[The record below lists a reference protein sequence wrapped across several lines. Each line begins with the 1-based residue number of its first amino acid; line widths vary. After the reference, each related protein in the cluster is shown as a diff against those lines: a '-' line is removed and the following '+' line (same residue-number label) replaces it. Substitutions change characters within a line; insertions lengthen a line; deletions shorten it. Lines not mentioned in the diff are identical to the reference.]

1 MDKDLDISNLEF
13 DYIDKTGVYTKNTIS
28 NKTARATNQS
38 KILNGVLQFIDNMNR
53 VIRQLNA
60 YDSSS
65 ILIAESNW
73 MKRNH
78 FTKYMPSKDAP
89 GKVLFGQVCTIDYGK
104 TYKGE
109 IGYIHPGL
117 CVGKKDEKYLVI
129 PMTTGKT
136 WRDTCY
142 HPIHNPNMTKENRQC
157 CVTEGFA
164 KDGVLLMNDSK
175 FISGGRI
182 LELHEIIQPDILKEI
197 QEQLFYIMFSNIYKD
212 YTNIKNDNIKL
223 QELNTRQ
230 KNRIDNMERQI
241 SNLKEQ
247 KEKLSKRVH
256 TLEAGKTSDK
266 NSE

>member
-1 MDKDLDISNLEF
+1 LDNDLDISNLEF
-13 DYIDKTGVYTKNTIS
+13 DYIDKAGFYTKNTHS
-28 NKTARATNQS
+28 NKTARAINQT
-38 KILNGVLQFIDNMNR
+38 KILNGVLQLIDNMNHI
-53 VIRQLNA
+53 IRQLNA

-78 FTKYMPSKDAP
+78 FKKYMPSKDAP
-89 GKVLFGQVCTIDYGK
+89 EKVLFGQVCTIDYGK

-117 CVGKKDEKYLVI
+117 CVGKKDEKYLII

-157 CVTEGFA
+157 CITEGFA
-164 KDGVLLMNDSK
+164 KDGVLLMNDTK

-182 LELHEIIQPDILKEI
+182 LELHEIIQSDILKEI

-212 YTNIKNDNIKL
+212 HVNMNKENLKL

-230 KNRIDNMERQI
+230 KNKIDNMERQI
-241 SNLKEQ
+241 SNLKSQ
-247 KEKLSKRVH
+247 KEKLLKRVH
-256 TLEAGKTSDK
+256 TLESDK
-266 NSE
+266 IRIKNDE